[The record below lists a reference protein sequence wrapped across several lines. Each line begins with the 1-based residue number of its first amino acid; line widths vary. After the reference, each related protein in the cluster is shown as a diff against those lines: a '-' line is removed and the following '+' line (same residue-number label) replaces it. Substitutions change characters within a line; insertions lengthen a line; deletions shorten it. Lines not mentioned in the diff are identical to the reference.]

1 MSNLLV
7 IYTYNM
13 YNVYEIFYMALH
25 NLLWKLTAHFFTHQP
40 PFFIVSVFVDLCRYA
55 KTGTVKGNKYK

>member
-1 MSNLLV
+1 
-7 IYTYNM
+7 M